1 MISSTI
7 RFMTDEIKR
16 LSFEE
21 ALLELEQT
29 VAELESGN
37 MSLDGSLALFERGRL
52 LADHCSSLLDKAQL
66 RIEQLTEDGEIITLS
81 PPN

>member
-1 MISSTI
+1 MIEAI
-7 RFMTDEIKR
+7 EE

-29 VAELESGN
+29 VAQLESGN
-37 MSLDGSLALFERGRL
+37 LTLDASLSLFERGRR
-52 LADHCSSLLDKAQL
+52 LAAYCGLLLDKAQL
-66 RIEQLTEDGEIITLS
+66 RIEQLTEDGEIISLS

>member
-1 MISSTI
+1 MSEGI
-7 RFMTDEIKR
+7 EA
-16 LSFEE
+16 LSFED

-37 MSLDGSLALFERGRL
+37 LTLEASLHLFERGRR
-52 LADHCSSLLDKAQL
+52 LAAHCGILLDQAQL

-81 PPN
+81 TPD

>member
-1 MISSTI
+1 MIAGI
-7 RFMTDEIKR
+7 EE

-29 VAELESGN
+29 VAELESG
-37 MSLDGSLALFERGRL
+37 SLTLDDSLGLFERGRR
-52 LADHCSSLLDKAQL
+52 LAAHCGLLLDKAQL